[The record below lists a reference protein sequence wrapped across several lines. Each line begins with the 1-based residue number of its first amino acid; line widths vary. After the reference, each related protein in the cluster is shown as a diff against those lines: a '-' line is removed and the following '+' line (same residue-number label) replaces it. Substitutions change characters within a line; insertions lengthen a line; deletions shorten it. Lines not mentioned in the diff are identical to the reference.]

1 VKPAFLLLVTILA
14 ITMSTAC
21 RQANAGAPLGQEVRV
36 DGGSYRDIAPVKLK
50 ELMKKK
56 DFTLVNV
63 HIPYEGEIAGTDLF
77 VPYNQMEQ
85 NIARLPADKSA
96 RIVLYCRSGSMSTAA
111 SKTLVRLG
119 FTNVWN
125 LAGGMIE
132 WKSQGYPMLNTTDK

>member
-1 VKPAFLLLVTILA
+1 MKTAFLLLVTILA
-14 ITMSTAC
+14 IAMSTAC
-21 RQANAGAPLGQEVRV
+21 GQADAGAPPGQEVRV
-36 DGGSYRDIAPVKLK
+36 DGGSYRDIAPAKLR
-50 ELMKKK
+50 EMLEKK

-63 HIPYEGEIAGTDLF
+63 HIPYEGEITGTDLF

-85 NIARLPADKSA
+85 NITRLPADKGA

-125 LAGGMIE
+125 LTGGMIE
-132 WKSQGYPMLNTTDK
+132 WKRQGYPLASTAK